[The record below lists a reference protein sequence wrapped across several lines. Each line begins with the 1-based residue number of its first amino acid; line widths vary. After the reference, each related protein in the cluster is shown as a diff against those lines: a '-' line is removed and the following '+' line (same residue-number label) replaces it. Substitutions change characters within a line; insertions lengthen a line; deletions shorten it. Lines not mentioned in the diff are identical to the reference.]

1 MTEGRSASTARALS
15 RRQNVVI
22 SLALA
27 VLSVLG
33 VGGWVKT
40 RRFLPSGAVAAIAAA
55 AAAGVLQSLARR
67 VSPTSA
73 LSGTAAEISAATS
86 VATPEEEPAGQPEED
101 EERLD
106 DSRPHV
112 VAKDKDEARGGAK
125 NQAEVAALKAR

>member
-1 MTEGRSASTARALS
+1 M
-15 RRQNVVI
+15 I

-40 RRFLPSGAVAAIAAA
+40 RRFLPSGAFAAIAAA

-73 LSGTAAEISAATS
+73 LSGTAAEISDATS
-86 VATPEEEPAGQPEED
+86 VATPEEEPATQPED
-101 EERLD
+101 EERLG

-112 VAKDKDEARGGAK
+112 VATDKDEARGEAK
-125 NQAEVAALKAR
+125 NQAEVAALKDR